1 MLFRKLINQKRDNN
15 TFIDSRIGLDRWSEY
30 VKKFGLGSDLD
41 FDISNISSGFVPSS
55 EYYDGFYGKGR
66 WKFSNIYS
74 LSIGQGELLVTPI
87 QMANFASIIANRGYY
102 YNPNI
107 VTHINGKK
115 TSNNQ
120 RKYLDIDKTHF
131 DYVVDA
137 MENVVMNGS
146 ARRAYMREL
155 MLCGKTST
163 VQNPHGYDHSGFI
176 GFAPKNNPKIAIA
189 AYIENA
195 GWGGRSAAS
204 ISSLASEYYIYGK
217 TKRNWLEDYVLKGDF
232 IDEEN

>member
-1 MLFRKLINQKRDNN
+1 
-15 TFIDSRIGLDRWSEY
+15 
-30 VKKFGLGSDLD
+30 
-41 FDISNISSGFVPSS
+41 
-55 EYYDGFYGKGR
+55 
-66 WKFSNIYS
+66 
-74 LSIGQGELLVTPI
+74 
-87 QMANFASIIANRGYY
+87 MANFASIIANRGYY

-195 GWGGRSAAS
+195 GWGGRAAAS